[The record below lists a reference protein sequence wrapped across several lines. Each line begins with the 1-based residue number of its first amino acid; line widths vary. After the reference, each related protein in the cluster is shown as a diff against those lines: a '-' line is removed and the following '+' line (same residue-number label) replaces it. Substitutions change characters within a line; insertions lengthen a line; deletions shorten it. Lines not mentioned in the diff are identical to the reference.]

1 MAESSSAQ
9 EFEFRYCKIYPNDG
23 RAPVVVGLDLIQ
35 YFVYSENVTSP
46 FVAGRMNIVDGGGL
60 LNSVPV
66 QGMERVEI
74 ALSTIIESEP
84 VIYNFKIFSVQSR
97 YAQQNLQNYTIAL
110 ISEEALVNEATR
122 LNSPI
127 IGKGDSIV
135 KKLLNEDITTS
146 KQVYSET
153 TMFETKMLPC
163 RRRPFDIINSIAT
176 RSISSK
182 ATFTKEKIGENDD
195 GSAITENKIKGS
207 AGFYFWENRRGYNF
221 FSLDALADV
230 EGSTFAAPD
239 LNAQS
244 WGPYVEQ
251 LGNDDAA
258 DTQFAVLFSMF
269 GSDMNILESLRKGKY
284 SSKVALF
291 NYSTGYYEEVTYTL
305 KDAYD
310 NMAHLGAQEKQNSL
324 PALQGN
330 LAEKHSRIITSF
342 VDH

>member
-1 MAESSSAQ
+1 
-9 EFEFRYCKIYPNDG
+9 
-23 RAPVVVGLDLIQ
+23 
-35 YFVYSENVTSP
+35 
-46 FVAGRMNIVDGGGL
+46 MNIVDGGGL

-239 LNAQS
+239 LNC
-244 WGPYVEQ
+244 
-251 LGNDDAA
+251 L
-258 DTQFAVLFSMF
+258 L
-269 GSDMNILESLRKGKY
+269 
-284 SSKVALF
+284 
-291 NYSTGYYEEVTYTL
+291 YTSPSPR
-305 KDAYD
+305 DR
-310 NMAHLGAQEKQNSL
+310 G
-324 PALQGN
+324 
-330 LAEKHSRIITSF
+330 
-342 VDH
+342 